1 MPVGAAIGAAG
12 GLASAGINY
21 FASGNAS
28 EALQAGYANQQA
40 MLDQAWARSAKFLK
54 PYANVG
60 RGAMQSLGALYG
72 IDAKGNQ
79 DISKA
84 YGPEAM
90 AAFERSPDYAYA
102 RDSAMKTLGFSNA
115 ASGLLRSS
123 EHLRSATGLASNLAT
138 QNFGNYT
145 NALRGLGGWG
155 LDASKSL
162 GQIATGLGTAGATA
176 AGQAGQAQA
185 AGIMGQAGAITSGI
199 NSVTNPLIQYN
210 ALNRNNSAYASAAPA
225 AGQTDWTANPWQQGG
240 LGDPM
245 THGNLR
251 IS

>member
-1 MPVGAAIGAAG
+1 MPIGAAIGAAG
-12 GLASAGINY
+12 GAINAGINF
-21 FASGNAS
+21 FASGRA
-28 EALQAGYANQQA
+28 ADAQAAAAQQQQM
-40 MLDQAWARSAKFLK
+40 MLDQAWSRGSKYLK

-72 IDAKGNQ
+72 IGADGKA
-79 DISKA
+79 DVSKA
-84 YGPEAM
+84 YGPDAM

-102 RDSAMKTLGFSNA
+102 RDSAMRTLGFSNS

-162 GQIATGLGTAGATA
+162 GQLALGVGTAGATV
-176 AGQAGQAQA
+176 AGNAGNAQA
-185 AGIMGQAGAITSGI
+185 AGIMGQAGALTSGI
-199 NSVTNPLIQYN
+199 NSVTNPLMQYN
-210 ALNRNNSAYASAAPA
+210 ALNRNNSAYASAPA
-225 AGQTDWTANPWQQGG
+225 AGPTDYTSNPWQSGG
-240 LGDPM
+240 IGDPM
-245 THGNLR
+245 TYGNLR
-251 IS
+251 IG